1 MASGGN
7 NVPLPDLHTKRLLND
22 LQITVVPTER
32 LGESMTIGLVV
43 RYGSAFDTESKGGLA
58 NLVSRMFGKAT
69 VDKTMQSIQD
79 ELSYIGATLEVKSDW
94 DGFRFILKGES
105 SKVERSLLLLYQV
118 VAEAQFNE
126 ADFNSVKES
135 LIEEIR
141 KTPDPRRNIHARF
154 HETLYSGTTYGR
166 PIQGT
171 YVTASNIGLG
181 DVRLFYR
188 RFFSPGQASLVVV
201 GNVSPDQVLQR
212 ASRIWGV
219 WVRKDDVPFT
229 FLPPRNPAGRQVFFE
244 DDPDSTAAQFIIGNL
259 FPARH
264 ESAFVN
270 ARLAA
275 HIFEARL
282 TKALPTSLVTVA
294 TDGRRMSSPFYVRG
308 QAAVEQAVEQI
319 RTVERIAEELK
330 TGEVS
335 QRSWN
340 GQGVFHRGIQPGPC
354 NHRRHLQDHTDSEL
368 YHLGVIISAI
378 FPAQVIRCDADAI
391 RRAASQWIFPGG
403 RILLVRGP
411 AALLKPALQSIANR
425 SGLEKFCRRRR
436 PGVIL
441 PSGSFPICYTDI
453 ALGRWDCKDKEM
465 SFPTI
470 ELSSPP
476 CLLFWPYG
484 GICPAIEF
492 AGTPGSPQRR
502 SLHSVSRYS
511 GVYIRENG
519 VYGIRTIRVLQS
531 LVYRFGRSL
540 TGSSSLASAGSPTYG
555 WRPSHGPSPHRS
567 GDVRLSL
574 HLLG

>member
-1 MASGGN
+1 MMMRNGIVTQLLFVLLVPLCMASTGN
-7 NVPLPDLHTKRLLND
+7 NVPLPDLHSKRLLND

-69 VDKTMQSIQD
+69 VDKTAQSIQD
-79 ELSYIGATLEVKSDW
+79 ELSYLGATLEVKSDW

-118 VAEAQFNE
+118 VVEAQFNE
-126 ADFNSVKES
+126 ADFNSVKNS
-135 LIEEIR
+135 IIEEIQ

-171 YVTASNIGLG
+171 YVTVSNIGLG

-259 FPARH
+259 FPPRH

-275 HIFEARL
+275 HIFEERL

-294 TDGRRMSSPFYVRG
+294 TDGRRMSSPFYVQG

-319 RTVERIAEELK
+319 QTVERIAEELK

-335 QRSWN
+335 PEELEAAKAFFIEEFNRDL
-340 GQGVFHRGIQPGPC
+340 VTTEGIC
-354 NHRRHLQDHTDSEL
+354 RIILDSEL
-368 YHLGVIISAI
+368 YHLGSNYAAI
-378 FPAQVIRCDADAI
+378 FPAQVMRCDADAI
-391 RRAASQWIFPGG
+391 RRAANQWIFPGG

-411 AALLKPALQSIANR
+411 AALLKPALQSIANYR
-425 SGLEKFCRRRR
+425 ESKDSPAVSGQE
-436 PGVIL
+436 
-441 PSGSFPICYTDI
+441 
-453 ALGRWDCKDKEM
+453 
-465 SFPTI
+465 
-470 ELSSPP
+470 
-476 CLLFWPYG
+476 
-484 GICPAIEF
+484 
-492 AGTPGSPQRR
+492 
-502 SLHSVSRYS
+502 
-511 GVYIRENG
+511 
-519 VYGIRTIRVLQS
+519 
-531 LVYRFGRSL
+531 
-540 TGSSSLASAGSPTYG
+540 
-555 WRPSHGPSPHRS
+555 
-567 GDVRLSL
+567 
-574 HLLG
+574 